1 MRNEEKKNLS
11 NKRSY
16 MSFNDKDYKG
26 FTFRS
31 GPVMNQTKQNSTF
44 WDNQSDDVDVDSFL
58 GLDTNVQ
65 KGKDLVALAGYKR
78 AISNFVNIVTEDSI
92 PVVFNSNDQSYT
104 DGKKVVIGS
113 NLDDKKFDVAVGLAL
128 HEGSHIKLSDFDL
141 LRNLEMEIPAE
152 VFVLAERVNV
162 PRHEVIST
170 IKNILNYVEDRRID
184 SFIFRTSPGYKGY
197 YHSMYEK
204 YFYSKNVDKGL
215 VSSEFRM
222 ENIESYMFRIINLHN
237 SNRQLGALKGLKEIS
252 SIINLGSIQRGL
264 MVDTREAFN
273 VACDVMSVVLNSID
287 KIEIPESDDSQE
299 SQDGSE
305 DSENGDSQ
313 EENGDGGSSTISDEE
328 LQDMIDSG
336 SLDSTPSTPDE
347 NLSNDDGSTAV
358 ELSQRQKDMLKKH
371 FEKQE
376 KFLDGDVQKTK
387 LNKKESQDIKA
398 IDESGASYENV
409 GKDVPKYD
417 WDGAQVGKG
426 TKCLV
431 VKKLTQAIID
441 SDQFGCASSYNQRRY
456 SDDYR
461 NYTFVEEGLRLGSML
476 GRKLQVRGEES
487 QLKFSRQ
494 DSGKIDKR
502 LIAELGFGNS
512 NVFSHTLTERF
523 NQAYL
528 HISVDAS
535 GSMSG
540 DKWNKAMTSAVAM
553 IKACDMAGNIDVVV
567 TTRTTNYS
575 RSSGQGC
582 PMIMVAYDSRVDKLI
597 KVKNLFTA
605 LDVDG
610 TTPEGLCFEAIE
622 KDLIP
627 GNSNQDSYFINFS
640 DGQPY
645 YSNGEISYSG
655 DRAEAHTK
663 KMCDN
668 MRAKGISV
676 LSYFISNYDLSD
688 DDYDVRAFKR
698 MYGKDAEFVNATN
711 MMQVAKSM
719 NKKFLEV

>member
-1 MRNEEKKNLS
+1 
-11 NKRSY
+11 
-16 MSFNDKDYKG
+16 MSFNSKDFKG

-31 GPVMNQTKQNSTF
+31 GPVKNNVKQNSTF
-44 WDNQSDDVDVDSFL
+44 WDTNSNDVDVDEFL
-58 GLDTNVQ
+58 GLDTNVK

-78 AISNFVNIVTEDSI
+78 AISNFVNIVTEDNI
-92 PVVFNSNDQSYT
+92 PVVFNSNDSSYT
-104 DGKKVVIGS
+104 DGKKVVIGA

-128 HEGSHIKLSDFDL
+128 HEGSHIKLSDFTL
-141 LRNLEMEIPAE
+141 LRNLENSIPQEIY
-152 VFVLAERVNV
+152 VLGEKMGVDRYT
-162 PRHEVIST
+162 ILST
-170 IKNILNYVEDRRID
+170 VKSILNYVEDRRID
-184 SFIFRTSPGYKGY
+184 SFIFKTSPGYKSY

-215 VSSEFRM
+215 LSSEYRT
-222 ENIESYMFRIINLHN
+222 EEIDSYMFRIINLHN
-237 SNRQLGALKGLKEIS
+237 SNRQLTALKGLKEIYET
-252 SIINLGSIQRGL
+252 IDLGRIQRGM
-264 MVDTREAFN
+264 MVDTNEAFN
-273 VACDVMSVVLNSID
+273 VACDVMSVILLNID
-287 KIEIPESDDSQE
+287 PIKVKDDSQ
-299 SQDGSE
+299 DG
-305 DSENGDSQ
+305 DSDDENGDSQ
-313 EENGDGGSSTISDEE
+313 EGNGSGGSNTLTDEE
-328 LQDMIDSG
+328 LQDMIDSDSIG
-336 SLDSTPSTPDE
+336 SSTTPDE
-347 NLSNDDGSTAV
+347 NLGNDDGSDSV
-358 ELSQRQKDMLKKH
+358 ELSPRQKQMLDKH

-387 LNKKESQDIKA
+387 LNKKESTDIKS
-398 IDESGASYENV
+398 IEDSGATYENV
-409 GKDVPKYD
+409 GSDIPKYD
-417 WDGAQVGKG
+417 WDGSSVGKG

-431 VKKLTQAIID
+431 VRKLTQAVID
-441 SDQFGCASSYNQRRY
+441 SNQFGCASSYNQRSY
-456 SDDYR
+456 GDYEKY
-461 NYTFVEEGLRLGSML
+461 NFVEEGLRLGSML

-523 NQAYL
+523 NKAYL

-540 DKWNKAMTSAVAM
+540 TKWNKAMTSAVAM

-567 TTRTTNYS
+567 TTRTTNYGTGG
-575 RSSGQGC
+575 GQGT
-582 PMIMVAYDSRVDKLI
+582 PMIVVCYDSRVDKLI

-605 LDVDG
+605 LGVSG

-640 DGQPY
+640 DGQPW
-645 YSNGEISYSG
+645 YSNSEIEYSG
-655 DRAEAHTK
+655 DRAEKHTK
-663 KMCDN
+663 KMCDG

-676 LSYFISNYDLSD
+676 LSYFISSYDLSD

-711 MMQVAKSM
+711 MMAVAKSM
-719 NKKFLEV
+719 NKKFLDK

>member
-1 MRNEEKKNLS
+1 
-11 NKRSY
+11 
-16 MSFNDKDYKG
+16 MSFNSNDFKG

-31 GPVMNQTKQNSTF
+31 GPVKNKVKQNSTF
-44 WDNQSDDVDVDSFL
+44 WDTNSNDVDVDEFL
-58 GLDTNVQ
+58 GLDTDTK

-113 NLDDKKFDVAVGLAL
+113 NIDDKKFDVAVGLAL
-128 HEGSHIKLSDFDL
+128 HEGSHIKLSDFNL
-141 LRNLEMEIPAE
+141 LRHLETSIPQE
-152 VFVLAERVNV
+152 LYELAEKINV
-162 PRHEVIST
+162 DRYTVIST
-170 IKNILNYVEDRRID
+170 VKSILNYVEDRRID
-184 SFIFRTSPGYKGY
+184 SFIFRTSPGYKNY

-215 VSSEFRM
+215 LSSEYRT
-222 ENIESYMFRIINLHN
+222 EEIDSYMFRIINLHN
-237 SNRQLGALKGLKEIS
+237 KNRQLTALKGLKEIYET
-252 SIINLGSIQRGL
+252 IDLGRIQRGL
-264 MVDTREAFN
+264 MRDTNEAFN
-273 VACDVMSVVLNSID
+273 IACDVMSLVLLNIDPIVV
-287 KIEIPESDDSQE
+287 KDDSQDDDSD
-299 SQDGSE
+299 SQD
-305 DSENGDSQ
+305 GDSQ
-313 EENGDGGSSTISDEE
+313 EGNGSGESKTLTDEE
-328 LQDMIDSG
+328 LQDMIDSDSIG
-336 SLDSTPSTPDE
+336 SSTTPEE
-347 NLSNDDGSTAV
+347 NLSNDDGSDSV
-358 ELSQRQKDMLKKH
+358 ELTERQKGMLKKH

-387 LNKKESQDIKA
+387 LNKKESQDIKS
-398 IDESGASYENV
+398 IEDSGATYENV
-409 GKDVPKYD
+409 GSDVPKYS
-417 WDGAQVGKG
+417 WDGTSVGKG

-431 VKKLTQAIID
+431 VRKLTQSLVD
-441 SDQFGCASSYNQRRY
+441 SDQFGCATSWNQRSY
-456 SDDYR
+456 GEYEKY
-461 NYTFVEEGLRLGSML
+461 NFVEEGLRLGSML

-523 NQAYL
+523 NKAYL
-528 HISVDAS
+528 HLSVDAS

-540 DKWNKAMTSAVAM
+540 TKWNKAMTSAVAM
-553 IKACDMAGNIDVVV
+553 IKACDMAGNIDVVM
-567 TTRTTNYS
+567 TIRTTHS
-575 RSSGQGC
+575 RGHSQGV
-582 PMIMVAYDSRVDKLI
+582 PMMMVCFDSRVDKLM
-597 KVKNLFTA
+597 KVKSLFSA
-605 LDVDG
+605 LNVSG

-645 YSNGEISYSG
+645 YSNNDISYSG

-663 KMCDN
+663 KMCDG

-676 LSYFISNYDLSD
+676 LSYFITDYDVSD
-688 DDYDVRAFKR
+688 DDYDVKAFKK
-698 MYGKDAEFVNATN
+698 MYGKDAEFIKPTN
-711 MMQVAKSM
+711 MMAVAKTM
-719 NKKFLEV
+719 NKKFLSK

>member
-1 MRNEEKKNLS
+1 
-11 NKRSY
+11 
-16 MSFNDKDYKG
+16 MSFNSNDFKG

-31 GPVMNQTKQNSTF
+31 GAVKKTTEQNSTF
-44 WDNQSDDVDVDSFL
+44 WDTNSNDVDVDEFL
-58 GLDTNVQ
+58 GIDTTTK

-78 AISNFVNIVTEDSI
+78 AISNFVNIVTEQSI

-113 NLDDKKFDVAVGLAL
+113 NIDDKKFDVAVGLAL
-128 HEGSHIKLSDFDL
+128 HEGSHIKLSDFTL
-141 LRNLEMEIPAE
+141 LKNLETSIPQEIY
-152 VFVLAERVNV
+152 VLAESVGVKRYD
-162 PRHEVIST
+162 VIST
-170 IKNILNYVEDRRID
+170 VKSILNYVEDRRID
-184 SFIFRTSPGYKGY
+184 SFIFQTSPGYKSY

-215 VSSEFRM
+215 LSSEFRT
-222 ENIESYMFRIINLHN
+222 EEIDSYMFRIINLHN
-237 SNRQLGALKGLKEIS
+237 KNRQLGSLKGLKEIS
-252 SIINLGSIQRGL
+252 SLINLGNIQRGGL
-264 MVDTREAFN
+264 KTTDDCFKI
-273 VACDVMSVVLNSID
+273 ACDVMSVILKSID
-287 KIEIPESDDSQE
+287 PIVVKDDSQ
-299 SQDGSE
+299 DGDSDE
-305 DSENGDSQ
+305 ENDDSEEGNGS
-313 EENGDGGSSTISDEE
+313 GGSNTLTDEE
-328 LQDMIDSG
+328 LQEAIDSDSIG
-336 SLDSTPSTPDE
+336 SSTPDE
-347 NLSNDDGSTAV
+347 NLSNDDGSDSI
-358 ELSQRQKDMLKKH
+358 ELSPRQKQMLEKH

-387 LNKKESQDIKA
+387 LNKKESSDIKS
-398 IDESGASYENV
+398 IEESGATYENV
-409 GKDVPKYD
+409 GNGIPNDS
-417 WDGAQVGKG
+417 WSGSISKG

-431 VKKLTQAIID
+431 VRKLTQAVID
-441 SDQFGCASSYNQRRY
+441 SNQFGCASSYNQGSYSRY
-456 SDDYR
+456 GKY
-461 NYTFVEEGLRLGSML
+461 NFVEEGLRLGSML

-512 NVFSHTLTERF
+512 NVFSHTLTERY
-523 NQAYL
+523 NKAYL

-535 GSMSG
+535 GSMTG
-540 DKWNKAMTSAVAM
+540 DKWNKAMTSCVAM

-567 TTRTTNYS
+567 TTRTSNWT
-575 RSSGQGC
+575 RGSGQGV
-582 PMIMVAYDSRVDKLI
+582 PMIMVCYDSRVDKLQ

-605 LDVDG
+605 LDVSG

-640 DGQPY
+640 DGQPW
-645 YSNGEISYSG
+645 YSNDEINYQG
-655 DRAEAHTK
+655 DSAEAHTK
-663 KMCDN
+663 KMCDG

-676 LSYFISNYDLSD
+676 LSYFISNYDLD
-688 DDYDVRAFKR
+688 DDSYDVRAFKR

-711 MMQVAKSM
+711 MMAVAKTM